1 MWEFLAGGLR
11 SLLLKPSK
19 PAGQVKWE
27 GTESEESTKLIC
39 VGIRLPAPVH
49 YGEPRELP
57 CGLSS
62 LVQKHSLRAAL

>member
-19 PAGQVKWE
+19 SAGQAKWE

-39 VGIRLPAPVH
+39 VGIRLPAPAH

-57 CGLSS
+57 MCIKQFGPEAKS
-62 LVQKHSLRAAL
+62 